1 MEANPA
7 RLAGF
12 SRREPQELMMSKKAE
27 HDVIVALD
35 LGTSKV
41 VALVGEV
48 NDNGRLGIIGLG
60 SYPSRGMKKCA
71 DTRSWNIS
79 WK

>member
-12 SRREPQELMMSKKAE
+12 SRREPQELKMSKKAE

-48 NDNGRLGIIGLG
+48 NETGVWESLDWVL
-60 SYPSRGMKKCA
+60 
-71 DTRSWNIS
+71 TRHAG
-79 WK
+79 